1 VLTSRRTVAE
11 GAHTAGAVVRLAAR
25 LGIEM
30 PIVAAVD
37 RVVNRDA
44 PLAEVVE
51 ELLSR
56 PFKPE
61 GIVRSLAPES

>member
-1 VLTSRRTVAE
+1 
-11 GAHTAGAVVRLAAR
+11 
-25 LGIEM
+25 M

-56 PFKPE
+56 PFRAE
-61 GIVRSLAPES
+61 GIA